1 MNIRIQRIT
10 PNDVALFDNIA
21 PEVYD
26 EPVQPDRLEAYL
38 AQPTNRLLLAIEET
52 PDGDLV
58 VGQCAAVLHLHPDK
72 VTELYIDELGTAST
86 HRRRGIGRRLTRE
99 MIAWGKELGC
109 GEGWLGT
116 ELDNVPA
123 RSLYE
128 TLWDEGEK
136 IVMYDFDIE

>member
-1 MNIRIQRIT
+1 MTIRIQRIT
-10 PNDVALFDNIA
+10 TDDVTLFDNIA

-26 EPVQPDRLEAYL
+26 EPVQPDRLRDYL
-38 AQPTNRLLLAIEET
+38 EQPTNRLLLAIEET

-86 HRRRGIGRRLTRE
+86 HRRRGIGRRLTE
-99 MIAWGKELGC
+99 AMIAWGKELGC

-123 RSLYE
+123 RALYE
-128 TLWDEGEK
+128 SLWDEGEK
-136 IVMYDFDIE
+136 IVMYDFDL

>member
-10 PNDVALFDNIA
+10 TDDLRLFDNIA

-26 EPVQPDRLEAYL
+26 EPVQPDRLRAYL
-38 AQPTNRLLLAIEET
+38 DQTTNRLLLAIEET

-86 HRRRGIGRRLTRE
+86 HRRRGIGRRLTEE

-123 RSLYE
+123 RALYE
-128 TLWDEGEK
+128 SLWDEGEK
-136 IVMYDFDIE
+136 IVMYDFDL